1 MAMKVHNNRELTEV
15 WKIVSC
21 CGSQAMAQVDSVF
34 HFNSHGLVCFYLI
47 YLIN

>member
-15 WKIVSC
+15 WRLYRAAP
-21 CGSQAMAQVDSVF
+21 QAMAQVDSVF